1 MSCWN
6 KVPKRKKPNK
16 QNFHTEFNSNLVR
29 SQSVGPTVC
38 DRSGSPKKQTRS
50 GSTTGVK
57 STKRTPV
64 STPTVTAPQDGRR
77 PRPSK

>member
-1 MSCWN
+1 MS
-6 KVPKRKKPNK
+6 KIIPQTPKPKPTI
-16 QNFHTEFNSNLVR
+16 FTEFNSNLVR

-38 DRSGSPKKQTRS
+38 DRSGSPKKQARS

-57 STKRTPV
+57 SNKRTPV